1 MSWAG
6 SMENPKN
13 RFKQA
18 LREGKP
24 QIGLWASIP
33 SNYTAEIIAG
43 AGFDWVLLDTEHTPA
58 DIETVL
64 SQLQAVAAYPTTTP
78 VVRVPW
84 NDMVTIKRYLDTG
97 VQTLLIP
104 QVTTVHEAKD
114 AVRFARY
121 PTAGLRG
128 VAGSTR
134 ATRFGRIKNYFR
146 NADAEICV
154 LLQLESE
161 EALKNLEAIAAVEG
175 VDGIFIGPADL
186 HASLGQLGELSHVT
200 VMPVIDDAI
209 VRIAKAGKAPGILT
223 ASEEHAR
230 RWLKLGATFVAV
242 GADVGLLA
250 RGADALV
257 AKFKNG

>member
-1 MSWAG
+1 
-6 SMENPKN
+6 MENPKN

-18 LREGKP
+18 LREGRP

-33 SNYTAEIIAG
+33 SSYTAEVIAG

-64 SQLQAVAAYPTTTP
+64 GQLQAVAGYPATTP

-104 QVTTVHEAKD
+104 QVTTVEEAKN
-114 AVRFARY
+114 AVRYARY
-121 PTAGLRG
+121 PGFGVRG

-134 ATRFGRIKNYFR
+134 ATRFGRIRNYFR

-154 LLQLESE
+154 LLQLESD
-161 EALKNLEAIAAVEG
+161 EALRSLEAIAAIDG

-186 HASLGQLGELSHVT
+186 HASLGHLGELSHDQ

-209 VRIAKAGKAPGILT
+209 VRIARAGKSPGILT

-230 RWLKLGATFVAV
+230 HWLKLGATFVAV
-242 GADVGLLA
+242 GADVGILA

-257 AKFKNG
+257 AKFKS

>member
-1 MSWAG
+1 
-6 SMENPKN
+6 MENPKN

-18 LREGKP
+18 LRAGKA

-33 SNYTAEIIAG
+33 SNYTAEVIAG

-64 SQLQAVAAYPTTTP
+64 SQLQAVAAYPATTP

-84 NDMVTIKRYLDTG
+84 NDMVTIKRFLDTG

-104 QVTTVHEAKD
+104 QITTVEEAKD
-114 AVRFARY
+114 AVRYARY
-121 PTAGLRG
+121 PVAGVRG
-128 VAGSTR
+128 VAGTTR
-134 ATRFGRIKNYFR
+134 ATRFGRIKNYFAT
-146 NADAEICV
+146 ADAEVCL

-161 EALKNLEAIAAVEG
+161 HALKNLETIAAIDG

-186 HASLGQLGELSHVT
+186 HASFGQIGHLTHEK

-242 GADVGLLA
+242 GADVGILA
-250 RGADALV
+250 RGADALA
-257 AKFKNG
+257 AKFKAG

>member
-1 MSWAG
+1 
-6 SMENPKN
+6 MENPKN

-18 LREGKP
+18 LREGRP

-33 SNYTAEIIAG
+33 SSYTAEVIAG

-64 SQLQAVAAYPTTTP
+64 GQLQAVAGYPATTP

-104 QVTTVHEAKD
+104 QVTTVEEAKN
-114 AVRFARY
+114 AVRYARY
-121 PTAGLRG
+121 PGFGVRG

-134 ATRFGRIKNYFR
+134 ATRFGRIRNYFR

-154 LLQLESE
+154 LLQLESD
-161 EALKNLEAIAAVEG
+161 EALRSLEAIAAIDG

-186 HASLGQLGELSHVT
+186 HASLGHLGELSHDQ

-209 VRIAKAGKAPGILT
+209 VRIARAGKAPGILT

-230 RWLKLGATFVAV
+230 HWLKLGANFVAV
-242 GADVGLLA
+242 GADVGILA

-257 AKFKNG
+257 AKFKS